1 MGPQLGRSKCGLQA
15 ILEAREMVFQQHFLY
30 FHFQSRRIFALIGYY
45 VHTSLLIILSNVS
58 SLTSLT
64 KAKHVMFFCLV
75 FSVLY
80 ERSRS
85 PLFCFFV
92 LPDNHM
98 LWWLD
103 EWSDHHETIRSSFY
117 TQLSMEEEEV
127 KFGNIQIPLGYYRGT
142 IVNGSKL
149 EAMIGFP
156 PPYYRNK
163 TRWSSEYE
171 LLRSSFLHLWLLG
184 CWV

>member
-1 MGPQLGRSKCGLQA
+1 MASLGIITFVGPQLGRSKCGLQA

-85 PLFCFFV
+85 PLFLFLC
-92 LPDNHM
+92 
-98 LWWLD
+98 
-103 EWSDHHETIRSSFY
+103 SS
-117 TQLSMEEEEV
+117 
-127 KFGNIQIPLGYYRGT
+127 
-142 IVNGSKL
+142 
-149 EAMIGFP
+149 
-156 PPYYRNK
+156 
-163 TRWSSEYE
+163 
-171 LLRSSFLHLWLLG
+171 
-184 CWV
+184 

>member
-1 MGPQLGRSKCGLQA
+1 MSC
-15 ILEAREMVFQQHFLY
+15 F
-30 FHFQSRRIFALIGYY
+30 FA
-45 VHTSLLIILSNVS
+45 S
-58 SLTSLT
+58 SSQ
-64 KAKHVMFFCLV
+64 
-75 FSVLY
+75 FSMKGQEVLF
-80 ERSRS
+80 
-85 PLFCFFV
+85 FCFFV

-142 IVNGSKL
+142 IANGSKL

-163 TRWSSEYE
+163 TRWSSECMSWAFFTPLTAWMLGVKRCQTRRIEVNKYLIGCME
-171 LLRSSFLHLWLLG
+171 NGPPWENSNRQHLEQQLEMMEATFILI
-184 CWV
+184 